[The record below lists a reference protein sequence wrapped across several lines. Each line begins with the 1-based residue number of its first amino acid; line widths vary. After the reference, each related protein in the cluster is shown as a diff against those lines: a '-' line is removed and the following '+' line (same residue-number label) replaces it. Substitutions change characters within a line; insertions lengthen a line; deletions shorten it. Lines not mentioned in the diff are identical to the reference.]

1 MLPKALSVL
10 AATALAGA
18 ALAVPGTASAT
29 TDRDLRWSAVGSTVT
44 LESPRDAVFDIAYT
58 CGTANAP
65 RDVEVSPGLLQPVYV
80 TSTAVAFRG
89 QEGFPSFTCD
99 GTPRT
104 QTVRLGVKEGTF
116 ENGSAELGLIFGDP
130 TTGTPTFEH
139 VTLTGLPDPRAEV
152 AISVNA
158 TPEPVKKGRTITVK
172 GTVTR
177 DGKAYSKKKATL
189 YFAPDNR
196 EAVKVKTV
204 TTSSKGALR
213 TTVEATRSGRFFWVT
228 GSTSKTQQGTS
239 GVDRV
244 KVK

>member
-10 AATALAGA
+10 AVTALTGA
-18 ALAVPGTASAT
+18 ALAVPSSASAT
-29 TDRDLRWSAVGSTVT
+29 TDRDLTWSAVDATVT
-44 LESPRDAVFDIAYT
+44 LESPTDATIDFSYT
-58 CGTANAP
+58 CGTAAAP
-65 RDVEVSPGLLQPVYV
+65 RDVEVSPGLFQPTYA
-80 TSTAVAFRG
+80 TPTAGAFRG

-99 GTPRT
+99 GTERT
-104 QTVRLGVKEGTF
+104 QVVTLDAKDGTF
-116 ENGSAELGLIFGDP
+116 ENGSAELGLIFGDV
-130 TTGTPTFEH
+130 TTGVPTFQH
-139 VTLTGLPDPRAEV
+139 VTLEGLADPRAEV

-189 YFAPDNR
+189 YFARDNR
-196 EAVKVKTV
+196 EATKVRTV
-204 TTSSKGALR
+204 TTSSKGALK
-213 TTVEATRSGRFFWVT
+213 TTVKASRSGTFFWVT